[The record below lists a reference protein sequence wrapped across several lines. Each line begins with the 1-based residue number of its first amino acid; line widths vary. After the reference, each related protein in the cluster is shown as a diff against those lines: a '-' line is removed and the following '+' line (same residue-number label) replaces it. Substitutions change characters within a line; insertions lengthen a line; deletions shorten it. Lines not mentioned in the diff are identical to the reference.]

1 MYSWPS
7 ISAEFAQL
15 GAFRTGTGLQSRESG
30 LWLDWHHGNT
40 EESLRRLRI
49 NPSAE
54 LALWVK
60 RINPCS
66 YCCFWRPRSHHLP
79 LYLAVFLQASSEL
92 HPGADTSAAKEICD
106 EISCR
111 TWLYLSPKKPA
122 CQSLVVPV
130 FTDNRKRPGTE
141 HDWGAQTESGE
152 LEKMSITGKQM
163 NK

>member
-15 GAFRTGTGLQSRESG
+15 GAFRTDTGLQSRESG

-92 HPGADTSAAKEICD
+92 HPGADTSAVKEICD

-111 TWLYLSPKKPA
+111 TWLYLSPKKNLLA
-122 CQSLVVPV
+122 KVRWYQFS
-130 FTDNRKRPGTE
+130 
-141 HDWGAQTESGE
+141 QTIERGQGQN
-152 LEKMSITGKQM
+152 MTGVLRQRVG
-163 NK
+163 N